1 MTESFPNLFKIDSEG
16 FVTVPDKPG
25 LGFEI
30 SEEALKRY
38 GRKFF
43 EMTPGSLAI
52 KTIKQRGLFNALK
65 LAKAKKQ
72 N

>member
-1 MTESFPNLFKIDSEG
+1 MKDHFMIDSEG
-16 FVTVPDKPG
+16 FITLPDKPG

-30 SEEALKRY
+30 DEEALNRY

-43 EMTPGSLAI
+43 EMTPRGLAL
-52 KTIKQRGLFNALK
+52 KTIKQRGLFDALK
-65 LAKAKKQ
+65 LARAKKK